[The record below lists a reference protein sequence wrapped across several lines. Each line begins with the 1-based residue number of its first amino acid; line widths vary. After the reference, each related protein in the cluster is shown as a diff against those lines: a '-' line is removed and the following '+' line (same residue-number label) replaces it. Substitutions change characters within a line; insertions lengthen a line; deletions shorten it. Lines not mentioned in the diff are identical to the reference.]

1 MLGPETVQE
10 TTEKIQFLKERMKE
24 AHDCEKSYAD
34 KRRKHLEFEV
44 DDLVYL
50 KMITF
55 KGRTRIS
62 GRRKLDPRY
71 LGPFR
76 VIERVG
82 TVAYKLNLPPAMNAF
97 HDVFHVS

>member
-1 MLGPETVQE
+1 
-10 TTEKIQFLKERMKE
+10 
-24 AHDCEKSYAD
+24 
-34 KRRKHLEFEV
+34 
-44 DDLVYL
+44 
-50 KMITF
+50 MITF
-55 KGRTRIS
+55 KGKTRIY

-76 VIERVG
+76 VMERVG